1 MSVLFR
7 RVRGRVPGE
16 IFSINPNAV
25 ACLKQTMSNST
36 IIEISDVHALDS
48 RDPIEVVEQLLEGR
62 LRICTKC
69 QRLMPQDYS
78 PLCKKCCGIDEAYEA
93 CVADL
98 TPGRAA

>member
-48 RDPIEVVEQLLEGR
+48 RDPIEVVEKLLQGQLR
-62 LRICTKC
+62 VCTNC
-69 QRLMPQDYS
+69 QGLMPQNYS
-78 PLCKKCCGIDEAYEA
+78 PVCEA
-93 CVADL
+93 CCAPHKYALEHEVDAR
-98 TPGRAA
+98 RAA

>member
-48 RDPIEVVEQLLEGR
+48 RDPIEVVEKLLQGQLR
-62 LRICTKC
+62 VCTAC
-69 QRLMPQDYS
+69 QGLMPQDYS
-78 PLCKKCCGIDEAYEA
+78 PLCKPCAQKPLRV
-93 CVADL
+93 VA
-98 TPGRAA
+98 